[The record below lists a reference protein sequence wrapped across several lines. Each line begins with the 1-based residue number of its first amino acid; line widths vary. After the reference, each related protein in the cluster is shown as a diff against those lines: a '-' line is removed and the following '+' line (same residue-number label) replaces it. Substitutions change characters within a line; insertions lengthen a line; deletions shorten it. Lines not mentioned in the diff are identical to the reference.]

1 MRKMNTENNSSR
13 FNVLEKRAATVGFL
27 LSGLVIA
34 VVGISYILNSNY
46 PVKILV
52 WVIGIAFVGV
62 GILAIE
68 WPRGFNKLSNGIP
81 TDSLRTFLILAIPIA
96 FILDTQIC
104 GLGLEACSTLCHVIS
119 YTMIGLGVVTAV
131 RLYQGKSVGGLLV
144 AMVIVGLIPH
154 CMCGAPI
161 NTIWQSLLGG
171 YAPTCQV
178 IPLATT
184 LFSISALKGAR
195 TKWSVLMVIVLLIV
209 TVFIVVGNPLWGFPW
224 KGCIG

>member
-1 MRKMNTENNSSR
+1 MKMNTNDYVSR
-13 FNVLEKRAATVGFL
+13 SNGLEKRVATVGFL

-34 VVGISYILNSNY
+34 VVGVSYILNSNY
-46 PVKILV
+46 PIKFLV

-62 GILAIE
+62 GLLAIE
-68 WPRGFNKLSNGIP
+68 WSRAFRKISDVVPSGN
-81 TDSLRTFLILAIPIA
+81 LRSFLILAIPVA

-104 GLGLEACSTLCHVIS
+104 GLGLSACSTLCHVIS
-119 YTMIGLGVVTAV
+119 YTMIALGVVTAI
-131 RLYQGKSVGGLLV
+131 RLYQGKSVGGILV
-144 AMVIVGLIPH
+144 PMVIVGLIPH

-184 LFSISALKGAR
+184 LFSITALRGAR
-195 TKWSVLMVIVLLIV
+195 TKWSALMVAVLLIV
-209 TVFIVVGNPLWGFPW
+209 TLFIVVGNPLWGFPW